1 VTILDIYPARPPTS
15 GQKKRFSKYLSSG
28 EEIVLI
34 TGISNRYFLS
44 QLLRHFLLSL
54 VLIGIPSLIKI
65 VRQKI
70 SYIYI
75 LTNRRFLIIQG
86 LFSRKLITSPLDR
99 ITHVTVEQSLTERFF
114 YNSGQVVI
122 ITAGYDPREIVIE
135 HIAYPVKFKN
145 LMEELSTKLEYSE
158 KEKPTLQEETKSKIR
173 PLKI

>member
-1 VTILDIYPARPPTS
+1 VAILDIYPAKTPTQ

-34 TGISNRYFLS
+34 TGISNRYFVS
-44 QLLRHFLLSL
+44 QSIRYLLLSFII
-54 VLIGIPSLIKI
+54 IGIPPLIRLL
-65 VRQKI
+65 RQKL
-70 SYIYI
+70 SYVYL

-86 LFSRKLITSPLDR
+86 FLSRKLITSPLDR
-99 ITHVTVEQSLTERFF
+99 ITHITVEQSFTERFF
-114 YNSGQVVI
+114 YSSGQVVI

-145 LMEELSTKLEYSE
+145 LMEELGIRLEYQLGE
-158 KEKPTLQEETKSKIR
+158 KSTFPEEKKVDIK